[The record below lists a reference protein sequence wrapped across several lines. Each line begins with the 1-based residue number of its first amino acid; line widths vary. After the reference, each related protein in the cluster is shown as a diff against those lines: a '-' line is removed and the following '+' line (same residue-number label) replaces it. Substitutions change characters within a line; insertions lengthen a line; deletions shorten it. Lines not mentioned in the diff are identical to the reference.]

1 MRQIDQIKTSRG
13 KLPCKSV
20 SCLDDGG
27 TTTLRFVLDTPH
39 DTPALGAEERGK
51 DRYCLTDFAF
61 ATTVEHLLDIARET
75 GPLFGRE
82 SSESIASWTYAMTVA
97 REAIT
102 LQEALNGTKPLN
114 IATDSDQLGVHLVK
128 TQLRNATSHRPFTV
142 YTCAFMLASPG
153 AREYEAALPSLPWFR
168 KFGGHDSFDYAI
180 VTSDAFEDGTSE
192 LSVSVLSFSREITAA
207 DFATMCAY
215 FNNEPLSLFEQADAA
230 LPFDRADLEQSA
242 NLIAADQTLIAC
254 LDQAVDK
261 ADFPHLR
268 RLVHTLASIHLE
280 NVKLDLFSST
290 DEDSFMSFPDYLSY
304 LWYDFAQN
312 LGVTKVGYCEQC
324 GQGFSLAGHRG
335 LPRRFCS
342 EACKTKAKN
351 KRTKALRE
359 SSRQRYFEGRLTV
372 DQIVAELPE
381 DNRMADPHTTIHGYL
396 RTAPGARD
404 AIERALRERSADDR
418 AFIERCVQDE
428 IVSTNELEA
437 IVRSLL
443 P

>member
-27 TTTLRFVLDTPH
+27 TSVFRFVLDTPH
-39 DTPALGAEERGK
+39 GTAASNVEDSGKER
-51 DRYCLTDFAF
+51 YSLADFAF

-75 GPLFGRE
+75 GPLFGHE

-97 REAIT
+97 RETIT

-114 IATDSDQLGVHLVK
+114 VATNSDQLGIHLVK
-128 TQLRNATSHRPFTV
+128 TQLRNEASYRPFTV
-142 YTCAFMLASPG
+142 YTCVFMLASPG
-153 AREYEAALPSLPWFR
+153 AHEYEVALPSLPWFR
-168 KFGGHDSFDYAI
+168 KFSGHDSFDYAI
-180 VTSDAFEDGTSE
+180 VASDAFEDGTSE

-215 FNNEPLSLFEQADAA
+215 FNNEPLSLFEQVDAV

-242 NLIAADQTLIAC
+242 NVIASDQTLIVC
-254 LDQAVDK
+254 LDQAVDTS
-261 ADFPHLR
+261 DFPHLR
-268 RLVHTLASIHLE
+268 RLVHALASIHLE

-290 DEDSFMSFPDYLSY
+290 GDDSFMSFPDYLSY

-324 GQGFSLAGHRG
+324 GQGFSLVGHRG

-342 EACKTKAKN
+342 EACKTRAKN

-359 SSRQRYFEGRLTV
+359 NSRRRYFE
-372 DQIVAELPE
+372 
-381 DNRMADPHTTIHGYL
+381 
-396 RTAPGARD
+396 
-404 AIERALRERSADDR
+404 DR
-418 AFIERCVQDE
+418 
-428 IVSTNELEA
+428 
-437 IVRSLL
+437 
-443 P
+443 

>member
-13 KLPCKSV
+13 KLPCKNA
-20 SCLDDGG
+20 SCLGDGG
-27 TTTLRFVLDTPH
+27 TMTLRFVLDTPH
-39 DTPALGAEERGK
+39 DMPTLDAKERGK
-51 DRYCLTDFAF
+51 ERYCLTDFAF
-61 ATTVEHLLDIARET
+61 ATTVEHLLDIAHET

-82 SSESIASWTYAMTVA
+82 SSESVASWTYAMTVA

-102 LQEALNGTKPLN
+102 LQEALNGTKPLT
-114 IATDSDQLGVHLVK
+114 IATDSDQLGVRLVK
-128 TQLRNATSHRPFTV
+128 TQLRNEASHRPFTV

-153 AREYEAALPSLPWFR
+153 AREYEEALPSLPWFR
-168 KFGGHDSFDYAI
+168 KFSSRDSFDYAI
-180 VTSDAFEDGTSE
+180 VASDAFEDGTAE
-192 LSVSVLSFSREITAA
+192 LSVSVLSFSHEITAA

-230 LPFDRADLEQSA
+230 LPFDRADLERSA
-242 NLIAADQTLIAC
+242 DVIASNQTLIAC
-254 LDQAVDK
+254 LDQAVD
-261 ADFPHLR
+261 ASDFPHLR
-268 RLVHTLASIHLE
+268 RLVHALASIHLE

-359 SSRQRYFEGRLTV
+359 SSRQRYFEDRLTV
-372 DQIVAELPE
+372 DEIVAELPE
-381 DNRMADPHTTIHGYL
+381 DNRMTDPRATILGYL
-396 RTAPGARD
+396 RNAPCAHE
-404 AIERALRERSADDR
+404 AIEHALRERSSDDR
-418 AFIERCVQDE
+418 MFIERCIQDG
-428 IVSTNELEA
+428 IVSTSELESM
-437 IVRSLL
+437 VRSIL
-443 P
+443 